1 MHEISSEPRQSIV
14 LTLSPTIVEGD
25 VLTLDKACLIET
37 LADYCNERSWP
48 NCPSQFIRTC
58 CAMAAVSS

>member
-25 VLTLDKACLIET
+25 VLTLDKACFIET
-37 LADYCNERSWP
+37 L
-48 NCPSQFIRTC
+48 
-58 CAMAAVSS
+58 VSSDIRNWPLGDMRN